1 MKYIA
6 IIELCVIVVMIIV
19 LVIVCRISSK
29 EHKENAQLKLDVLHA
44 KSEAD
49 YQKKLME
56 LKEESYRNAKE
67 KNRKIDEGSKSE
79 RISAAGDVLCNN

>member
-29 EHKENAQLKLDVLHA
+29 EHKENAQLKLDVLYA